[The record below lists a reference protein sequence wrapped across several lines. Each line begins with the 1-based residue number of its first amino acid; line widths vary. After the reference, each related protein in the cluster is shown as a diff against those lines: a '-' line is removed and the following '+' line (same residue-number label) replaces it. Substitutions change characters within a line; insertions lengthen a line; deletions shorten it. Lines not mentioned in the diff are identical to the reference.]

1 MVRIKLTFLFV
12 FVFFIFCFSG
22 VGLCVVLEYFWT
34 IFGGGAR
41 DVRHNE
47 SSHQS
52 AHAVLLLSMLFF
64 VVVVDMTS
72 TM

>member
-1 MVRIKLTFLFV
+1 M
-12 FVFFIFCFSG
+12 
-22 VGLCVVLEYFWT
+22 GLCVVLEYFGT

-52 AHAVLLLSMLFF
+52 AHAVLLLLSMLSF
-64 VVVVDMTS
+64 VVVIDMTS
-72 TM
+72 TI

>member
-1 MVRIKLTFLFV
+1 M
-12 FVFFIFCFSG
+12 
-22 VGLCVVLEYFWT
+22 GLCVVLEYFGT

-64 VVVVDMTS
+64 VVVIDMTS
-72 TM
+72 TI

>member
-1 MVRIKLTFLFV
+1 MVRIKRFYL
-12 FVFFIFCFSG
+12 FFIFCFSG
-22 VGLCVVLEYFWT
+22 VGLCVVLEYFGT

-52 AHAVLLLSMLFF
+52 AHAVLLLLSMLFF
-64 VVVVDMTS
+64 VVVIDMTS
-72 TM
+72 TI